1 MEGKLLNKDVP
12 GRAGQ
17 ITTCFHTHPHLRVRT
32 LMLELCMLESLGT
45 HLRFN
50 DAWEPLDL
58 LRSSRV
64 NLQGHSLAQTT
75 LEVPGGK
82 GPYNMFTR
90 SHFCKICK
98 SKILFC
104 SSSWWGPSN
113 YVLFWT
119 HQSGPTLYRSSTQ
132 LSSIRLSG
140 DVTWAP
146 ACFKAPQVNITLG

>member
-12 GRAGQ
+12 SRAGQ

-32 LMLELCMLESLGT
+32 LTLELCMMESLGT
-45 HLRFN
+45 HLQFN

-58 LRSSRV
+58 LGSSRV

-75 LEVPGGK
+75 LEVPGVK
-82 GPYNMFTR
+82 GSCNVFTR

-104 SSSWWGPSN
+104 SSS
-113 YVLFWT
+113 
-119 HQSGPTLYRSSTQ
+119 
-132 LSSIRLSG
+132 
-140 DVTWAP
+140 
-146 ACFKAPQVNITLG
+146 

>member
-12 GRAGQ
+12 SRAGQ

-32 LMLELCMLESLGT
+32 LTLELCMMESVGT

-58 LRSSRV
+58 LGSSRV

-82 GPYNMFTR
+82 GPCL
-90 SHFCKICK
+90 S
-98 SKILFC
+98 
-104 SSSWWGPSN
+104 
-113 YVLFWT
+113 
-119 HQSGPTLYRSSTQ
+119 RSSEH
-132 LSSIRLSG
+132 LSR
-140 DVTWAP
+140 TRH
-146 ACFKAPQVNITLG
+146 TL

>member
-12 GRAGQ
+12 SRAGQ

-32 LMLELCMLESLGT
+32 LTLELCMMESLGT
-45 HLRFN
+45 HLQFN

-58 LRSSRV
+58 LGSSRV

-75 LEVPGGK
+75 LEVPRVK
-82 GPYNMFTR
+82 GSCNVFTR

-104 SSSWWGPSN
+104 SSS
-113 YVLFWT
+113 
-119 HQSGPTLYRSSTQ
+119 
-132 LSSIRLSG
+132 
-140 DVTWAP
+140 
-146 ACFKAPQVNITLG
+146 